1 MTWENKRILITGGNG
16 FLGSTLV
23 RKLNQLNPKEIVTP
37 SSKDFD
43 LRFKD
48 NCETITKNI
57 DIVFHLA
64 AHVGGIGLNK
74 EKPGELFYDNLL
86 MGTYLM
92 DQAQKNGVEKFISLG
107 TMCSYPKIT
116 QQPIREE
123 YLWEGYP
130 EEVTS
135 AYGLA
140 KKMQIVQSIA
150 YKQQYNFNSIT
161 VFATNLYG
169 PFDNFEGNI
178 SHVIPSIIQKIW
190 ESKNSG
196 DSYVELWG
204 DGTPTRDFL
213 YVDDAVDGLI
223 ISAEKYDKTEPL
235 NLGSG
240 LEITIEQVAKMIMK
254 IMNVNL
260 EIKWNTTMPNGPPRR
275 CVSFE
280 KASNDIGFQ
289 PKTTLEVGLEKTIKW
304 FEEKQVK
311 ISHNLDI

>member
-1 MTWENKRILITGGNG
+1 MNWENKKILVTGGNG
-16 FLGSTLV
+16 FLGTTLV
-23 RKLNQLNPKEIVTP
+23 SSLKKLNPPLIQTP
-37 SSKDFD
+37 SSTTCD
-43 LRFKD
+43 LRLKE
-48 NCETITKNI
+48 NCKKITQDI

-92 DQAQKNGVEKFISLG
+92 DESRKNGVEKFISLG

-116 QQPIREE
+116 PQPIKEE
-123 YLWEGYP
+123 FLWDGYP

-140 KKMQIVQSIA
+140 KKMQIVQSDA
-150 YKQQYNFNSIT
+150 YKQQYNFNSVT
-161 VFATNLYG
+161 VFVTNLYG
-169 PFDNFEGNI
+169 AFDNFEGNT

-190 ESKNSG
+190 ESKNNG

-213 YVDDAVDGLI
+213 YVDDAINGLI
-223 ISAEKYDKTEPL
+223 LSAEKYDKTEPL

-240 LEITIEQVAKMIMK
+240 VEITIEKLAKMIMK

-260 EIKWNTTMPNGPPRR
+260 EIKWNTNMPNGPPRR

-280 KASNDIGFQ
+280 KAKNEIGFS
-289 PKTTLEVGLEKTIKW
+289 PKTRLEEGLKKTIDWFVKEKT
-304 FEEKQVK
+304 
-311 ISHNLDI
+311 

>member
-1 MTWENKRILITGGNG
+1 MNWENKRILVTGGKG
-16 FLGSTLV
+16 FLGTTLV
-23 RKLNQLNPKEIVTP
+23 SSLKKLNPSLIQTP
-37 SSKDFD
+37 SSVNYD
-43 LRFKD
+43 LRFKE
-48 NCETITKNI
+48 NCNKITKDI

-92 DQAQKNGVEKFISLG
+92 DESRKNGVKKFVSLG

-116 QQPIREE
+116 PQPIKEE
-123 YLWEGYP
+123 FLWDGYP

-140 KKMQIVQSIA
+140 KKMQIVQSDA

-161 VFATNLYG
+161 IFVTNLYG
-169 PFDNFEGNI
+169 AFDNFEGAT

-190 ESKNSG
+190 ESKNNG

-213 YVDDAVDGLI
+213 YVDDAIDGLI
-223 ISAEKYDKTEPL
+223 LSAEKYDKTEPL

-240 LEITIEQVAKMIMK
+240 VEITIEKLAKIIMK
-254 IMNVNL
+254 IMNVEL
-260 EIKWNTTMPNGPPRR
+260 EIKWNTKMPNGPPRR

-280 KASNDIGFQ
+280 KASNDIGFS

-311 ISHNLDI
+311 IS